1 MSTPAHGV
9 RPPIEPMLA
18 APHGS
23 EVPLPESVTGGLAYE
38 PKWDGFRCLLFRH
51 GDDIV
56 VQGRGGD
63 DLAYCF
69 PEVVAA
75 ARGGLPDDVVLDGEL
90 IIIRDGRLSFPDLGT
105 RIRPRSQATG
115 PAIAALAEQIPAQF
129 IAFDL
134 LAHAGRRLMDEPFAQ
149 RRSALDRLGLGQPF
163 RLSPQTRDVQVA
175 RDWFDRFE
183 GAGLDGL
190 IAKPLADPYAPGRR
204 TQLKVKHARTA
215 DVVVAGWRAH
225 KDPGADGGPVVGSL
239 LLGLH
244 DDAGVLHHIGV
255 ASSFTAARRA
265 ELVEELAGYVVPD
278 GEPHPW
284 RAAAAGTRVPG
295 AENRWSRGR
304 ATDFIAL
311 RPELVAE
318 VGYDQMEGDRLRH
331 VARFIRWRPDR
342 TAASCTYAQ
351 LARPIRIT
359 LAEILD

>member
-1 MSTPAHGV
+1 
-9 RPPIEPMLA
+9 MLA

-23 EVPLPESVTGGLAYE
+23 EVPEPDSVSGGLVYE
-38 PKWDGFRCLLFRH
+38 PKWDGFRCLIFRS
-51 GDDIV
+51 GDEVI

-69 PEVVAA
+69 PEIVAA
-75 ARGGLPDDVVLDGEL
+75 ARAGLPPDIVLDGEL
-90 IIIRDGRLSFPDLGT
+90 VIIRDDRLSFPDLSS
-105 RIRPRSQATG
+105 RIRPRSEAAG
-115 PAIAALAEQIPAQF
+115 PSIAALAADLPATF

-134 LAHAGRRLMDEPFAQ
+134 LALAGRSLMADSFEV
-149 RRSALDRLGLGQPF
+149 RRTALAALTLPTSF
-163 RLSPQTRDVQVA
+163 HLSPQTRDVVQA

-190 IAKPLADPYAPGRR
+190 IAKPLTDPYAPGRR
-204 TQLKVKHARTA
+204 TLLKVKHARTA

-225 KDPGADGGPVVGSL
+225 RDPGPDGQPVVGSL

-244 DDAGVLHHIGV
+244 DPVGVLHHIGV

-265 ELVEELAGYVVPD
+265 ALAVELAAYVVAD

-284 RAAAAGTRVPG
+284 RHAAPTTRVPG
-295 AENRWSRGR
+295 AENRWNRGR
-304 ATDFIAL
+304 NATFVAL

-331 VARFIRWRPDR
+331 VARFLRWRPDR
-342 TAASCTYAQ
+342 RPDSCTYAQ
-351 LARPIRIT
+351 LDRPVRFQ
-359 LAEILD
+359 LGEILG